1 MRIGRT
7 PQVWRRSVAQWTE
20 SRTYCVLL
28 LMTLR
33 LDFEPPWVGQPHVTV
48 LTINRLTPGEVD
60 AMIDRVVAN
69 KPLPADIRQNIIERS
84 DGIPLFVEE
93 MTKAV
98 LEAESEREA
107 RQTIAA
113 VPSSAPAV
121 PASLHAS
128 LMARL
133 DRLGPAKEVAQIGAT
148 LGREFSHAQLAA
160 IVRKPEAELQSA
172 LDRIVAA
179 GLLFRQGAPP
189 DAAYLFKH
197 ALVRDAAYGTLLREP
212 RRALHAR
219 IAETLESDFADIA
232 ENQPEILAR
241 HCTEAGLV
249 EKAAGLWGK
258 AGQRSLGRSAFVES
272 IAQVTRALT
281 QISAL
286 ATTPRLRRQQIEFQI
301 ALAYALMST
310 KGMAAPETIAALE
323 QARLSIERAEA
334 LGEPVGS
341 PQQLLVL
348 NGFWLANHVAF
359 DGDALR
365 ELAARFLALAEKQG
379 ATIPLIRGHRLMG
392 VSLMW
397 TGNIVEG
404 RAHFDRA
411 VALCDHAE
419 RPLVTRTS
427 DLWVYTLSDLR
438 VYTLSDRSMTLWT
451 LGYPE
456 AALADVQ
463 RVAKEAGDLARVA
476 SLAYAL
482 ATTSRACILCGSY
495 AAARAQLDE
504 AIAWTDEK
512 GAAFWKAL
520 VELSKGCVLAVTG
533 KSFDAVQML
542 STGIAA
548 WRSTGSTA
556 ALPMYFSDLATAY
569 QDNGQFD
576 DAQRCID
583 EAIVVIKATKETIY
597 EAEVYRIAGEIAL
610 KLPHPDAAK
619 AERNFNRALAVAR
632 KQQAKS
638 WELRAAIS
646 LARLWRDQGK
656 PQQARELLAPVYGW
670 FTEGFD
676 TRDLKEAKALIWS
689 DCLDRERRRAG
700 PFNPTVVACLDIP
713 R

>member
-1 MRIGRT
+1 
-7 PQVWRRSVAQWTE
+7 
-20 SRTYCVLL
+20 
-28 LMTLR
+28 
-33 LDFEPPWVGQPHVTV
+33 
-48 LTINRLTPGEVD
+48 
-60 AMIDRVVAN
+60 
-69 KPLPADIRQNIIERS
+69 
-84 DGIPLFVEE
+84 
-93 MTKAV
+93 
-98 LEAESEREA
+98 
-107 RQTIAA
+107 
-113 VPSSAPAV
+113 
-121 PASLHAS
+121 
-128 LMARL
+128 MARL
-133 DRLGPAKEVAQIGAT
+133 DRLGPAKEVAQIGAA

-160 IVRKPEAELQSA
+160 VVRKPEAELQSA

-219 IAETLESDFADIA
+219 IAETLEKDFADIA

-258 AGQRSLGRSAFVES
+258 AGQRSLGRSAFVET

-286 ATTPRLRRQQIEFQI
+286 SATPPLRRQQIEFQI

-323 QARLSIERAEA
+323 QARLFIERAEA
-334 LGEPVGS
+334 LGEPVGN

-359 DGDALR
+359 NGDALR
-365 ELAARFLALAEKQG
+365 ELAARFLALAEKQR
-379 ATIPLIRGHRLMG
+379 AIIPLIRGHRLMG

-397 TGNIVEG
+397 TGDIVEG

-419 RPLVTRTS
+419 RPLVTRTGN

-495 AAARAQLDE
+495 AAAKAQLDE

-512 GAAFWKAL
+512 GAVFWKAL
-520 VELSKGCVLAVTG
+520 VELSKGCVLALTG
-533 KSFDAVQML
+533 KASDAVQIL
-542 STGIAA
+542 TTGIAA

-569 QDNGQFD
+569 TGQ
-576 DAQRCID
+576 RPI
-583 EAIVVIKATKETIY
+583 
-597 EAEVYRIAGEIAL
+597 
-610 KLPHPDAAK
+610 
-619 AERNFNRALAVAR
+619 
-632 KQQAKS
+632 
-638 WELRAAIS
+638 
-646 LARLWRDQGK
+646 
-656 PQQARELLAPVYGW
+656 
-670 FTEGFD
+670 
-676 TRDLKEAKALIWS
+676 
-689 DCLDRERRRAG
+689 
-700 PFNPTVVACLDIP
+700 
-713 R
+713 

>member
-1 MRIGRT
+1 
-7 PQVWRRSVAQWTE
+7 
-20 SRTYCVLL
+20 
-28 LMTLR
+28 
-33 LDFEPPWVGQPHVTV
+33 
-48 LTINRLTPGEVD
+48 
-60 AMIDRVVAN
+60 
-69 KPLPADIRQNIIERS
+69 
-84 DGIPLFVEE
+84 
-93 MTKAV
+93 
-98 LEAESEREA
+98 
-107 RQTIAA
+107 
-113 VPSSAPAV
+113 
-121 PASLHAS
+121 
-128 LMARL
+128 MARL
-133 DRLGPAKEVAQIGAT
+133 DRLGPAKEVAQIGAA

-160 IVRKPEAELQSA
+160 VVRKPEAELQSA

-189 DAAYLFKH
+189 NATYLFKH

-258 AGQRSLGRSAFVES
+258 AGQRSLGRSAFVET

-286 ATTPRLRRQQIEFQI
+286 SATPPLRRQQIEFQI

-334 LGEPVGS
+334 LGEPVGN

-359 DGDALR
+359 NGDALR

-379 ATIPLIRGHRLMG
+379 AIIPLIRGHRLMG

-397 TGNIVEG
+397 TGDIVEG

-419 RPLVTRTS
+419 RPLVTRTGN

-495 AAARAQLDE
+495 AAAKAQLDE

-533 KSFDAVQML
+533 KAFDAVQML

-583 EAIVVIKATKETIY
+583 EAIVAIKASKETIY

-610 KLPHPDAAK
+610 KSPQPDAAK
-619 AERNFNRALAVAR
+619 GRTEFQSRA
-632 KQQAKS
+632 
-638 WELRAAIS
+638 
-646 LARLWRDQGK
+646 
-656 PQQARELLAPVYGW
+656 
-670 FTEGFD
+670 
-676 TRDLKEAKALIWS
+676 
-689 DCLDRERRRAG
+689 RRRA
-700 PFNPTVVACLDIP
+700 PTASQIVGTPRRNEPRAALARPGQAAASSRTACSGL
-713 R
+713 RLVHGRLRHARSEGGEGAARGAAHLTTNFETAS